1 MRESQTLEFKET
13 VSNTFLKTV
22 SAFANYNGG
31 TVLFGVRDDGTP
43 VGMEH
48 PDEVCLAIENI
59 INDSIRPQPNY
70 SLEVRSTDNVV
81 SLTVKPG
88 KTRLILINR
97 NFFSRWSAFRNYPG
111 RVSAWERFRPPQSN
125 FGEPVLPAAYC
136 RNTGH
141 RYSSHIRLLQ
151 R

>member
-31 TVLFGVRDDGTP
+31 TILFGVRDDGTP
-43 VGMEH
+43 VGVEH
-48 PDEVCLAIENI
+48 PNEVCLAIENKT
-59 INDSIRPQPNY
+59 NDSIRPQPNY

-88 KTRLILINR
+88 KNTPYTYKSKFFLPVVCLPELPRKSICVGTFPSPAIQFWGTCFTGCIL
-97 NFFSRWSAFRNYPG
+97 
-111 RVSAWERFRPPQSN
+111 
-125 FGEPVLPAAYC
+125 
-136 RNTGH
+136 
-141 RYSSHIRLLQ
+141 
-151 R
+151 